1 MAKYRIKTNTPVGS
15 VIAWA
20 GTEYPSPEATALGL
34 TEEVMLFLVEKDCA
48 IVIKTEKEKKIEE
61 EEKKIEEEGINISH
75 LDAPQNFPARSLTA
89 IRAEGTRMKNAEEKK
104 KAEDVKEE
112 EKKEDVIAE
121 TKENEEKV
129 ETKKQTTKKKAGRP
143 KKSGSKK

>member
-1 MAKYRIKTNTPVGS
+1 VAKYKVLMNTPVGS

-20 GTEYPSPEATALGL
+20 GTEYPSPQATALGL
-34 TEEVMLFLVEKDCA
+34 TEEHMLFLVEKECA

-61 EEKKIEEEGINISH
+61 EEKKVEEEGINIAH

-89 IRAEGTRMKNAEEKK
+89 IRAEGTRMKKAEEEKM
-104 KAEDVKEE
+104 EDAKEE

-129 ETKKQTTKKKAGRP
+129 GTKKQTTKKKAGRP

>member
-1 MAKYRIKTNTPVGS
+1 MAKYRVKTNTPVGS

-34 TEEVMLFLVEKDCA
+34 TEEAMLFLVEKDCA

-61 EEKKIEEEGINISH
+61 EQEKVKKEGINISH
-75 LDAPQNFPARSLTA
+75 LDVPQNFPARSLTA
-89 IRAEGTRMKNAEEKK
+89 IRAEGTRMKNAEEEATKQK
-104 KAEDVKEE
+104 EDSEVVVDTKEPE
-112 EKKEDVIAE
+112 KQEKKI
-121 TKENEEKV
+121 NEEV
-129 ETKKQTTKKKAGRP
+129 KKQTTKKKAGRP

>member
-89 IRAEGTRMKNAEEKK
+89 IRAEGTRMKKAEEEKM
-104 KAEDVKEE
+104 EDAKEE

>member
-1 MAKYRIKTNTPVGS
+1 VAKYRIKTNTPVGS

-89 IRAEGTRMKNAEEKK
+89 IRAEGTRMKKAEEEKM
-104 KAEDVKEE
+104 EDAKEE